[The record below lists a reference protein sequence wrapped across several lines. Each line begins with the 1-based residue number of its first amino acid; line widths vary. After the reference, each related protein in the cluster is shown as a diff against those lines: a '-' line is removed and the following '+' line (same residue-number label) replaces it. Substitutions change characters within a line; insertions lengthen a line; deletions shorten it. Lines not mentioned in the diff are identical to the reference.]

1 MDSARERG
9 ATEMLLEVI
18 TENAP
23 AIALYEKLGFEH
35 VRELEVLSLPEAA
48 GGGGAEE
55 VPLDVAQALIAARR
69 EEPEPWQR
77 EDETLAH
84 LLGREPAP
92 QALVAGDAAAIYRMS
107 GPTASLVQAAGGDT
121 GLHGII
127 AALRALGPVS
137 AVNYPAG
144 GAVST
149 VMREA
154 GAEVPLRQYEM
165 VAAL

>member
-55 VPLDVAQALIAARR
+55 APLDVAQALIAARR
-69 EEPEPWQR
+69 E
-77 EDETLAH
+77 
-84 LLGREPAP
+84 
-92 QALVAGDAAAIYRMS
+92 DA
-107 GPTASLVQAAGGDT
+107 
-121 GLHGII
+121 
-127 AALRALGPVS
+127 RA
-137 AVNYPAG
+137 
-144 GAVST
+144 
-149 VMREA
+149 
-154 GAEVPLRQYEM
+154 
-165 VAAL
+165 VAARGRDGRAPRSAASPHRRRSSPATLPRSTG

>member
-1 MDSARERG
+1 MDGARERG

-35 VRELEVLSLPEAA
+35 LRELEVLSLADAP

-55 VPLDVAQALIAARR
+55 MPLDVAQALIDARR
-69 EEPEPWQR
+69 DEPEPWQR

-92 QALVAGDAAAIYRMS
+92 QALVAGDAAAIYRLN
-107 GPTASLVQAAGGDT
+107 GPTVSLIQAAGGDT
-121 GLHGII
+121 GLREIA

-144 GAVST
+144 GVVAT
-149 VMREA
+149 ALREA
-154 GAEVPLRQYEM
+154 GAEVPLRQFEM
-165 VAAL
+165 VAPL